1 MSSKSA
7 RQSAIEAITTYK
19 PEAAPLNF
27 VDTKPTDIF
36 GCNVFNDRVMR
47 ERLPKSVYKA
57 LRKTIEFGERM
68 GARSKAMSSGLRHN
82 NAGKK
87 TAQNLVSKRCALRA
101 ALRQH
106 MCQAHPLNISGRSTG

>member
-68 GARSKAMSSGLRHN
+68 DPAIADTVAAVMKDWAIEQGATHLPIFFIPSPGRLPKST
-82 NAGKK
+82 
-87 TAQNLVSKRCALRA
+87 TAF
-101 ALRQH
+101 
-106 MCQAHPLNISGRSTG
+106 